1 MKMGPCGPAGRI
13 SCTARCGTCVAA
25 VSLTFEA
32 MAERRGRIK
41 RQASRARVHPRSAYG
56 G

>member
-1 MKMGPCGPAGRI
+1 MKWGRADR
-13 SCTARCGTCVAA
+13 SGASLAQLDVEPVSLA

-41 RQASRARVHPRSAYG
+41 RQASRARVHRRSAYG